1 MDNKTAM
8 KFTVAR
14 DTLVELLA
22 NVVGAVEKKHT
33 TKILENVLL
42 SVENERLR
50 LVGTDLEIELSAS
63 INIQVDREGAV
74 TAPARKL
81 LDITKALPSDSFILV
96 EQDENSSRLLIK
108 GGRSRFELATLP
120 AEDFPELDE
129 IPLSSELVL
138 MESQFKRLLDK
149 TAFCMANQ
157 DVRYYLNGLLLD
169 IATGVV
175 SSVSTD
181 GHRLA
186 LADCRDE
193 SIAIAERVGIIVP
206 RKGALELSRILE
218 SSSDVSVRVQ
228 LSENHIRV
236 EKDNVR
242 FTSKLIDGKYPD
254 YKAAVPANTTLK
266 IQLDRMVFRD
276 TLARVAILSNE
287 KFRGIR
293 LRLTDGLLTLMSNNP
308 EQESAE
314 EEIDVNYSGE
324 VFEIGFNVNYLL
336 EAVNHLDGET
346 VNFNF
351 TSSAASAL
359 LSSDDDD
366 GVRYVV
372 MPVRL

>member
-1 MDNKTAM
+1 M

-42 SVENERLR
+42 SVENDRLR

-81 LDITKALPSDSFILV
+81 LDITKALPSDSFISV

-129 IPLSSELVL
+129 IPLSNELVL

-193 SIAIAERVGIIVP
+193 AILIAERVGIIVP

>member
-1 MDNKTAM
+1 M
-8 KFTVAR
+8 KFTVSR
-14 DTLVELLA
+14 DTLVELLT

-33 TKILENVLL
+33 SKILENVLL
-42 SVENERLR
+42 SVYNDQLR

-63 INIQVDREGAV
+63 INIQVDREGAI

-81 LDITKALPSDSFILV
+81 LDITKALPADSFILI
-96 EQDENSSRLLIK
+96 EQDLESSRLLIK

-129 IPLSSELVL
+129 IPLETEITIT
-138 MESQFKRLLDK
+138 ESQFKRLLDK
-149 TAFCMANQ
+149 TSFCMANQ

-169 IATGVV
+169 IEAGAINT
-175 SSVSTD
+175 VSTD

-186 LADCRDE
+186 LCEFKDE
-193 SIAIAERVGIIVP
+193 AINVNERSSIIVP

-218 SSSDVSVRVQ
+218 SSADVSVKVQ
-228 LSENHIRV
+228 MSGNHIRV

-254 YKAAVPANTTLK
+254 YQAAVPSSTTIS
-266 IQLDRMVFRD
+266 IQLDRIVFRD

-293 LRLTDGLLTLMSNNP
+293 LRLCEGVMTLMSNNP

-314 EEIDVNYSGE
+314 EEIDINYSGD
-324 VFEIGFNVNYLL
+324 VFEIGFNVSYVL
-336 EAVNHLDGET
+336 EAVNHLEGEMID
-346 VNFNF
+346 FNF

-359 LSSDDDD
+359 LSSAEDS

>member
-1 MDNKTAM
+1 M

-33 TKILENVLL
+33 SKILENVLL
-42 SVENERLR
+42 SVFNGQLR

-81 LDITKALPSDSFILV
+81 LDITKALPSDSFISV
-96 EQDENSSRLLIK
+96 ELDNNARLLVK

-129 IPLSSELVL
+129 IPLDTELNIT
-138 MESQFKRLLDK
+138 ESQFKRLLDK
-149 TAFCMANQ
+149 TSFCMANQ

-169 IATGVV
+169 LVPGSVN
-175 SSVSTD
+175 SVSTD

-186 LADCRDE
+186 LCELKDE
-193 SIAIAERVGIIVP
+193 GVKVAERTSIIVP

-218 SSSDVSVRVQ
+218 SSSDVSVQ
-228 LSENHIRV
+228 IQMSSNHIRV

-254 YKAAVPANTTLK
+254 YQAAVPSITNLS
-266 IQLDRMVFRD
+266 IQLDRVVFRD

-293 LRLTDGLLTLMSNNP
+293 LRLSNGVMTLMSNNP

-314 EEIDVNYSGE
+314 EEIDINYSGE
-324 VFEIGFNVNYLL
+324 VFEIGFNVSYVL
-336 EAVNHLDGET
+336 EAVNRLEGEMID
-346 VNFNF
+346 FNF
-351 TSSAASAL
+351 TSASASAL
-359 LSSDDDD
+359 LSSSEDE

>member
-1 MDNKTAM
+1 M
-8 KFTVAR
+8 KFTVSR
-14 DTLVELLA
+14 DTLVELLT

-33 TKILENVLL
+33 SKILENVLL
-42 SVENERLR
+42 SVYNDQLR

-63 INIQVDREGAV
+63 INIQVDREGST

-81 LDITKALPSDSFILV
+81 LDITKALPADSFLLI
-96 EQDENSSRLLIK
+96 EQDPESTRLLIK

-120 AEDFPELDE
+120 SEDFPELDE
-129 IPLSSELVL
+129 IPLETEVSLA
-138 MESQFKRLLDK
+138 ESQFKRLLDK
-149 TAFCMANQ
+149 TSFCMANQ

-169 IATGVV
+169 IDEGVINT
-175 SSVSTD
+175 VSTD

-186 LADCRDE
+186 LCEFKDE
-193 SIAIAERVGIIVP
+193 AIKVAGRSSIIVP

-218 SSSDVSVRVQ
+218 SSADVSVKVQ
-228 LSENHIRV
+228 MSGNHIRV

-254 YKAAVPANTTLK
+254 YQAAVPSSTTIS
-266 IQLDRMVFRD
+266 IQLDRVVFRD

-293 LRLTDGLLTLMSNNP
+293 LRLSDGTMMLMSNNP

-314 EEIDVNYSGE
+314 EEIDINYSGE
-324 VFEIGFNVNYLL
+324 VFEIGFNVGYVL
-336 EAVNHLDGET
+336 EAVNHLDGEMID
-346 VNFNF
+346 FDF
-351 TSSAASAL
+351 TSSSASAL
-359 LSSDDDD
+359 LSSSEDS

>member
-314 EEIDVNYSGE
+314 EEIDVSYSGE

>member
-351 TSSAASAL
+351 NSSAASAL

>member
-42 SVENERLR
+42 SVENDRLR

-96 EQDENSSRLLIK
+96 EQAENSSRLLIK

-254 YKAAVPANTTLK
+254 YKAAVPGNTTLK

-293 LRLTDGLLTLMSNNP
+293 MRLTDGLLTLMSNNP

>member
-1 MDNKTAM
+1 M
-8 KFTVAR
+8 KFTVSR
-14 DTLVELLA
+14 DTLVELLT

-33 TKILENVLL
+33 SKILENVLL
-42 SVENERLR
+42 SVYNDQLR

-63 INIQVDREGAV
+63 INIQVDREGST

-81 LDITKALPSDSFILV
+81 LDITKALPADSFILI
-96 EQDENSSRLLIK
+96 EQDPESTRLLIK

-129 IPLSSELVL
+129 IPLETEVSLA
-138 MESQFKRLLDK
+138 ESQFKRLLDK
-149 TAFCMANQ
+149 TSFCMANQ

-169 IATGVV
+169 IDTGVINT
-175 SSVSTD
+175 VSTD

-186 LADCRDE
+186 LCEFKDE
-193 SIAIAERVGIIVP
+193 SINVAGRSSIIVP

-218 SSSDVSVRVQ
+218 ASADVSVKVQ
-228 LSENHIRV
+228 MSGNHIRV

-254 YKAAVPANTTLK
+254 YQAAVPSATTIS
-266 IQLDRMVFRD
+266 IQLDRIIFRD

-293 LRLTDGLLTLMSNNP
+293 LRLSDGTMTLMSNNP

-314 EEIDVNYSGE
+314 EEIDINYSGE
-324 VFEIGFNVNYLL
+324 VFEIGFNVSYVL
-336 EAVNHLDGET
+336 EAVNHLDGEMID
-346 VNFNF
+346 FNF
-351 TSSAASAL
+351 TSSSASAL
-359 LSSDDDD
+359 LSSPEDS

>member
-254 YKAAVPANTTLK
+254 YKAAVPGNTTLK

>member
-1 MDNKTAM
+1 M

-33 TKILENVLL
+33 SKILENVLL
-42 SVENERLR
+42 SVYQDRLR

-63 INIQVDREGAV
+63 INIQVDREGEI

-81 LDITKALPSDSFILV
+81 LDITKALPSDSFIQV
-96 EQDENSSRLLIK
+96 EQDEENSRLLIK

-129 IPLSSELVL
+129 IPLEHELVL
-138 MESQFKRLLDK
+138 AESQFKRLLDK
-149 TAFCMANQ
+149 TSFCMANQ

-169 IATGVV
+169 ITPGTINT
-175 SSVSTD
+175 VSTD

-186 LADCRDE
+186 LCEFKDAAISVDE
-193 SIAIAERVGIIVP
+193 RSSIIVP

-218 SSSDVSVRVQ
+218 ASADVNVRVQ
-228 LSENHIRV
+228 MSNNHIRV

-254 YKAAVPANTTLK
+254 YQAAVPSNSSFS
-266 IQLDRMVFRD
+266 IQLDRVVFKD
-276 TLARVAILSNE
+276 TLSRVAILSNE

-293 LRLTDGLLTLMSNNP
+293 LRLSDGLMMLMSNNP

-314 EEIDVNYSGE
+314 EEIDINYSGD
-324 VFEIGFNVNYLL
+324 VFEIGFNVSYVL
-336 EAVNHLDGET
+336 EAVNHLEGEMID
-346 VNFNF
+346 FSF
-351 TSSAASAL
+351 TSSSASAL
-359 LSSDDDD
+359 LSSTEDE